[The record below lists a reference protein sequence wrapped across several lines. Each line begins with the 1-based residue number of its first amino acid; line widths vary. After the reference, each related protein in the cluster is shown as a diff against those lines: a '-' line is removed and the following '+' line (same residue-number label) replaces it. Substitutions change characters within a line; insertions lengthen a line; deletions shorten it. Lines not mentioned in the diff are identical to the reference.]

1 MTRPTSLIAAL
12 AAKVPG
18 SLRNSR
24 ERIDLPVLGLQ
35 QEAGKIGSLL
45 TTASASGTFALTP
58 KQCLEV
64 QERLADVLWYVAL
77 LCNESGIAMQDVA
90 LHSVTQLQA
99 RSQELDPDRR

>member
-1 MTRPTSLIAAL
+1 MKTFAEYQTL
-12 AAKVPG
+12 AAKLPL
-18 SLRNSR
+18 SLRNNR

-45 TTASASGTFALTP
+45 TAASASGTFSLT
-58 KQCLEV
+58 QEQRREV
-64 QERLADVLWYVAL
+64 QDRLADLLWYVAL

-90 LHSVTQLQA
+90 MRSITQLRA